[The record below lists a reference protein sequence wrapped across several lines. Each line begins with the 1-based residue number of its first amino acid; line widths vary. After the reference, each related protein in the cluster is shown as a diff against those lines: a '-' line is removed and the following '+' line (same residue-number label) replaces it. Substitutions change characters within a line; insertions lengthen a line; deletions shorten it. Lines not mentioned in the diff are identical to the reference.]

1 MDTGKRA
8 IRRFGK
14 RLQQLRKANRWTQ
27 QELAARLEVEQS
39 YVSDVERGVFGP
51 SFARLAKIGEVFGMT
66 IADLCEN
73 V

>member
-1 MDTGKRA
+1 VDTGKLA

-14 RLQQLRKANRWTQ
+14 RLKQLRKANSWSQ

-39 YVSDVERGVFGP
+39 YISDIERGIFGP
-51 SFARLAKIGEVFGMT
+51 SFARLAKLAEVFDLT
-66 IADLCEN
+66 ISGLCED

>member
-1 MDTGKRA
+1 MDTGKKA

-14 RLQQLRKANRWTQ
+14 RLQLLRKAKRWSQ

-39 YVSDVERGVFGP
+39 YISGMERGVFGP
-51 SFARLAKIGEVFGMT
+51 SFARLAKLAEVFNMT
-66 IADLCEN
+66 IAELCDG